1 MPKTSLDA
9 KAIAA
14 AWGDSN
20 GQSKVEIVENKK
32 PDTVIA
38 MPEDMVRLVVAAAQN
53 EAWNGGQEEG
63 FQMGVAAEQG
73 KKPRTVSEAVSG
85 VVTRTVKQPFID
97 AIASIG
103 TGAEAA
109 DWPTPAEWQTAPS
122 FLSTAPKEKSATRQT
137 LERIGGRLVGLAR
150 AAVEQELVTRG
161 VITRK
166 KEGEE

>member
-14 AWGDSN
+14 AWGDGNS
-20 GQSKVEIVENKK
+20 QPKVEIVENKK

-73 KKPRTVSEAVSG
+73 KKPRTVREAVSG
-85 VVTRTVKQPFID
+85 VVTRTVRQPLVD

-103 TGAEAA
+103 TGAED

-122 FLSTAPKEKSATRQT
+122 LLSTAPKEKSATRQT